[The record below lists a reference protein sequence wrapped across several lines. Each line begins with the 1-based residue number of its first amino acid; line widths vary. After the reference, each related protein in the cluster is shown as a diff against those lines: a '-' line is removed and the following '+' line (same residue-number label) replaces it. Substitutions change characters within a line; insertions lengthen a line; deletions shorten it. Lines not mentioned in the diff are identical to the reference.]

1 MSLKL
6 SDYIDNPAALT
17 QQYKRP
23 VTFRITPIGGPNEII
38 AWRAEQAK
46 KLAALNLKREELKQ
60 TQIDKIAPDAP
71 LGELTWQGKV
81 LLSDPEAWNKRL
93 RIARER
99 RKEYHKPQILT
110 HLEQPKAVNLESD
123 TIEKPRLGLKEMVIS
138 WGKKLWASANF

>member
-6 SDYIDNPAALT
+6 SDYLNNPAALV
-17 QQYKRP
+17 QEQKRFH
-23 VTFRITPIGGPNEII
+23 TFKITEIGGPNEII

-46 KLAALNLKREELKQ
+46 KLAALNLKREELKS

-93 RIARER
+93 RLARER

-110 HLEQPKAVNLESD
+110 NLE
-123 TIEKPRLGLKEMVIS
+123 TPKFTPIEEPKLTLKEMVVS
-138 WGKKLWASANF
+138 WGKKFWASANF